1 MTPYSPNSKHSEA
14 FGKDRKKFLF
24 FLLLLRLILNIAAGD
39 MTFHTNFRGTIGCA
53 ALQTRV
59 RFLQK
64 PRPFT
69 PLWLKGPDF
78 NGVTQ
83 RNALRHRSGFRSL
96 IGLLIWLAASSAS
109 VTAEAH
115 RLDFHLLTWAETDSN
130 ESLPSATGR
139 KPSASYPTAGDWLVL
154 TGDDETLSAAYNPL
168 GALSHN
174 FADLIGVAGASFNMV
189 PSLSGSL
196 TLELSDSGPNAWS
209 VAVSGLDYTG
219 QATPVMQMN
228 QQLVAAGSPVAANS
242 QFLTDG
248 LGNSGTWSG
257 SAGGNWAIQYQL
269 DFYFAT
275 GADGDPAMEDA
286 DAAFNDKLQTGHLI
300 PVEQLTPAGLA
311 GVTLDDPTGFHAGDF
326 KQYLLDEIKP
336 RLPGDATYLL
346 VTQMAK
352 THPDYAEPGLPI
364 TTGGFIGNTTIAYS
378 RDSLAPL
385 TAPSLSIQQL
395 DALSMVLRWETRNG
409 LSYQLYS
416 SGSMAAGTWEP
427 VGDPVSGTGAFAEV
441 GVPITVARKFF
452 RVEARKP

>member
-1 MTPYSPNSKHSEA
+1 MK
-14 FGKDRKKFLF
+14 L
-24 FLLLLRLILNIAAGD
+24 
-39 MTFHTNFRGTIGCA
+39 HTIVQDSNECH
-53 ALQTRV
+53 ALEKRV
-59 RFLQK
+59 RFLRKLQYFIL
-64 PRPFT
+64 PR
-69 PLWLKGPDF
+69 WLSSPTF
-78 NGVTQ
+78 NRRAHRNFSQLRPKFRIFIAVGV
-83 RNALRHRSGFRSL
+83 
-96 IGLLIWLAASSAS
+96 WLAVVRGSEASES
-109 VTAEAH
+109 H
-115 RLDFHLLTWAETDSN
+115 RLEFQLLTWADADASG
-130 ESLPSATGR
+130 SLPSATGR

-154 TGDDETLSAAYNPL
+154 TGDDEALNKNYNPL

-174 FADLIGVAGASFNMV
+174 LADLIGVPGASFNMA

-196 TLELSDSGPNAWS
+196 TLDLSASGSNAWT
-209 VAVSGLDYTG
+209 VAVSGLEYVG

-228 QQLVAAGSPVAANS
+228 QKLVEAGSPVAANP

-248 LGNSGTWSG
+248 LGNSGTWSD
-257 SAGGNWAIQYQL
+257 STAGNWSIQYEL

-286 DAAFNDKLQTGHLI
+286 DAAFNDKLQAGHLI
-300 PVEQLTPAGLA
+300 PVEQLTTAGLA
-311 GVTLDDPTGFHAGDF
+311 GLALDDPTGFHAGDF

-352 THPDYAEPGLPI
+352 THPDYSELGLPI

-452 RVEARKP
+452 RVEVRKP